1 MQKEFPADD
10 SVVKASP
17 ASVGRNVMRDV
28 EDDAL
33 VECAR
38 NGDAEAFA
46 LLYYR
51 YKLDIWNMAY
61 FQLRNHHEAED
72 SLQETFLRA
81 YRALGQYRRSET
93 ARPWLLTICRNV
105 CLDRL
110 RASRRRPVLSLEELE
125 EPAMLAVDHDRRID
139 FRRALAQLPADDLE
153 AFFVVDVMG
162 CRSEEAARILGLRA
176 SSTLRSRV
184 ARARRA
190 LAPALGDGP
199 QVARSAP
206 FAAGSSAA

>member
-1 MQKEFPADD
+1 MAD
-10 SVVKASP
+10 SVVKTGVP
-17 ASVGRNVMRDV
+17 VVERVVMRDV

-33 VECAR
+33 VEHAR
-38 NGDAEAFA
+38 NGDAEAFT

-51 YKLDIWNMAY
+51 YRLDVWNMAY

-81 YRALGQYRRSET
+81 YRALGQYRRSES

-105 CLDRL
+105 CLDRI
-110 RASRRRPVLSLEELE
+110 RANRRRPMLSLDAGQFD
-125 EPAMLAVDHDRRID
+125 EPAFAAADHDRRID
-139 FRRALAQLPADDLE
+139 FRRALAQLPVDDLE

-176 SSTLRSRV
+176 SSTLRSRL

-190 LAPALGDGP
+190 LAPALSDP
-199 QVARSAP
+199 PELAPALPRTSVA
-206 FAAGSSAA
+206 

>member
-1 MQKEFPADD
+1 MRAA
-10 SVVKASP
+10 VVKTETP
-17 ASVGRNVMRDV
+17 IVERGVMRDV

-33 VECAR
+33 VEHAR

-51 YKLDIWNMAY
+51 YKLDVWNMAY

-81 YRALGQYRRSET
+81 YRALGQYRRSDS

-105 CLDRL
+105 CLDRM
-110 RASRRRPVLSLEELE
+110 RANRRRPVVSFDDEQVS
-125 EPAMLAVDHDRRID
+125 EPAILAIDHDRRID
-139 FRRALAQLPADDLE
+139 FHRALAQLPTDDLE

-162 CRSEEAARILGLRA
+162 CRSDEAARILGLRA

-190 LAPALGDGP
+190 LAPAVSDPPELAAVP
-199 QVARSAP
+199 LPRTSVA
-206 FAAGSSAA
+206 